1 MEVPITFEHQG
12 KAYTGHLS
20 SGTGAGGT
28 MYDHWHLMIDNFYC
42 GQLHYSGFC
51 GHWRFTSNS
60 GLFEGLSDYFEGYL
74 IGWFGA

>member
-28 MYDHWHLMIDNFYC
+28 MYDHWHLD
-42 GQLHYSGFC
+42 
-51 GHWRFTSNS
+51 R
-60 GLFEGLSDYFEGYL
+60 
-74 IGWFGA
+74 